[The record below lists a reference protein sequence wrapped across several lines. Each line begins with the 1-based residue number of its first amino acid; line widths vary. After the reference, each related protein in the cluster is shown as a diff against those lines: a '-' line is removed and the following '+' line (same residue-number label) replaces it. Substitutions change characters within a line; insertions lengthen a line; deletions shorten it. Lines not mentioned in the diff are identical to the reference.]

1 MTSARGGEGWF
12 VERTNRARRGRTP
25 SVQLFPTDGYRDRFV
40 SDARRNG
47 EKVISAELA
56 RPCTYRASKASAK
69 LASVKRESDLDWGET
84 SATEFSEE
92 NYPEEEFKMIETSQQ
107 PVGVSRGA
115 NFFGGHGYLGGMFLG
130 EDFRPVYNKN
140 RMNDGAT
147 SSGGGGGGS
156 LFTIDSILAPNRPK
170 PTAVPSQQQQQQRSV
185 FQHPG
190 FGLGHIGGFGSASAD
205 FLAMAYPGLYPGYV
219 HALAA
224 ASQAASLA
232 TGHHHNPHQPPK
244 RKRRHRTIFSE
255 EQLEQLEAT
264 FEQTHYPDVV
274 LREQLALKVDLKEER
289 VEVWFKNRRAKWR
302 KQKRE
307 EQERIRKLQ
316 EEDLCR
322 VDQMKFEQ
330 SQVSHFSGDD
340 SSDLEVA

>member
-1 MTSARGGEGWF
+1 MTGGGGPGLSSLPTVITQLHFIISYFTRSSDGLRLNCGREESF
-12 VERTNRARRGRTP
+12 QSRT
-25 SVQLFPTDGYRDRFV
+25 
-40 SDARRNG
+40 
-47 EKVISAELA
+47 
-56 RPCTYRASKASAK
+56 
-69 LASVKRESDLDWGET
+69 LASLKRESDLDWCDAGATDYAEDYNEEDLKMVET
-84 SATEFSEE
+84 SAQ
-92 NYPEEEFKMIETSQQ
+92 PSQRSATTFV
-107 PVGVSRGA
+107 PPH
-115 NFFGGHGYLGGMFLG
+115 FLGNMFLG
-130 EDFRPVYNKN
+130 EGFKPVYKH
-140 RMNDGAT
+140 RGPAT
-147 SSGGGGGGS
+147 SPSASGGS
-156 LFTIDSILAPNRPK
+156 LFTIDSILAPRPK
-170 PTAVPSQQQQQQRSV
+170 PTSPQRPML
-185 FQHPG
+185 QHPSLH
-190 FGLGHIGGFGSASAD
+190 LGHIAAAAGGFGTTSAD

-232 TGHHHNPHQPPK
+232 GGPHHHPQHQPPK

-307 EQERIRKLQ
+307 EQERMRKIQ
-316 EEDLCR
+316 EEDVCR
-322 VDQMKFEQ
+322 TTASVEQ
-330 SQVSHFSGDD
+330 GRIGPAQNFTDDD

>member
-1 MTSARGGEGWF
+1 M
-12 VERTNRARRGRTP
+12 V
-25 SVQLFPTDGYRDRFV
+25 
-40 SDARRNG
+40 
-47 EKVISAELA
+47 
-56 RPCTYRASKASAK
+56 
-69 LASVKRESDLDWGET
+69 ET
-84 SATEFSEE
+84 SSQS
-92 NYPEEEFKMIETSQQ
+92 TS
-107 PVGVSRGA
+107 PRDASHNGA
-115 NFFGGHGYLGGMFLG
+115 PGG
-130 EDFRPVYNKN
+130 
-140 RMNDGAT
+140 GAV
-147 SSGGGGGGS
+147 GGGGERFGPHFLGLLGEGFKPVFKPRATTTAPSNS
-156 LFTIDSILAPNRPK
+156 LFTIDSILAPTRPK
-170 PTAVPSQQQQQQRSV
+170 IATPQRPILHPPTL
-185 FQHPG
+185 H
-190 FGLGHIGGFGSASAD
+190 LGHIAAAASAGFGTTSAD

-224 ASQAASLA
+224 ASQAASMS
-232 TGHHHNPHQPPK
+232 GGGHPHHHHHHHHAQHQPPK

-307 EQERIRKLQ
+307 EQERVRKLQ

-322 VDQMKFEQ
+322 VTSEQ
-330 SQVSHFSGDD
+330 PRLLNTSSSAANFSDDD

>member
-1 MTSARGGEGWF
+1 MSSGAPFAYYISPLEGTKSALPYWHRSANRRAGWAFFTLANIKRDGG
-12 VERTNRARRGRTP
+12 
-25 SVQLFPTDGYRDRFV
+25 
-40 SDARRNG
+40 
-47 EKVISAELA
+47 
-56 RPCTYRASKASAK
+56 
-69 LASVKRESDLDWGET
+69 DLDWCESSGAEDYAEEDFRMVET
-84 SATEFSEE
+84 SAPAAVLPPHF
-92 NYPEEEFKMIETSQQ
+92 
-107 PVGVSRGA
+107 
-115 NFFGGHGYLGGMFLG
+115 MFLNDG
-130 EDFRPVYNKN
+130 FKPVYRKSCT
-140 RMNDGAT
+140 ATT
-147 SSGGGGGGS
+147 SSNPSGGSS
-156 LFTIDSILAPNRPK
+156 LFTIDSILAKPRANSPPQRP
-170 PTAVPSQQQQQQRSV
+170 PV
-185 FQHPG
+185 FQGQPG
-190 FGLGHIGGFGSASAD
+190 SFPFGHIAAAGNSFGTTSAE

-232 TGHHHNPHQPPK
+232 SAGTHHHQPPK

-307 EQERIRKLQ
+307 EQERLRKIQ
-316 EEDLCR
+316 EEDSTRPNVETHRILP
-322 VDQMKFEQ
+322 QHQ
-330 SQVSHFSGDD
+330 FSEDD

>member
-1 MTSARGGEGWF
+1 MVETSVPQGPVLPQHFMFLNQMGEGFKPVYRKAVAQTSASTTGG
-12 VERTNRARRGRTP
+12 
-25 SVQLFPTDGYRDRFV
+25 S
-40 SDARRNG
+40 
-47 EKVISAELA
+47 
-56 RPCTYRASKASAK
+56 
-69 LASVKRESDLDWGET
+69 
-84 SATEFSEE
+84 
-92 NYPEEEFKMIETSQQ
+92 
-107 PVGVSRGA
+107 
-115 NFFGGHGYLGGMFLG
+115 
-130 EDFRPVYNKN
+130 
-140 RMNDGAT
+140 
-147 SSGGGGGGS
+147 S
-156 LFTIDSILAPNRPK
+156 LFTIDSILARPR
-170 PTAVPSQQQQQQRSV
+170 PTTSTTAPRPPM
-185 FQHPG
+185 FQGGHAGG
-190 FGLGHIGGFGSASAD
+190 FGFGHIAAAGGGFGSASAE

-232 TGHHHNPHQPPK
+232 SSGGHHHQPPK

-307 EQERIRKLQ
+307 EQERLRKIQ
-316 EEDLCR
+316 EEDTR
-322 VDQMKFEQ
+322 SNVDPQRILPPPQ
-330 SQVSHFSGDD
+330 QFSDDD